1 LDAAVGLNVT
11 LTEQLAP
18 AARLVPQVVVLVKS
32 PELAPEME
40 MLTIVRVPIPTLDRM
55 TVCGALEV
63 LIAWFPNDSEEG
75 FSETTGTA
83 VLLKLPTVTF
93 PPFTVTLRL
102 AGVKLYPEL
111 LGVTVYVPLPSPENE

>member
-1 LDAAVGLNVT
+1 MNVT
-11 LTEQLAP
+11 LTEQLVP

-32 PELAPEME
+32 PELAPVME
-40 MLTIVRVPIPTLDRM
+40 MLTIVRVPIPTLERV

-83 VLLKLPTVTF
+83 VLLKLPTVAF
-93 PPFTVTLRL
+93 PPLTVTLRL
-102 AGVKLYPEL
+102 VGLKLYPGL
-111 LGVTVYVPLPSPENE
+111 LGVMVYVPLPRPENE